1 MELPKNIGSHFA
13 PVHDLLMWLQVRFLW
28 HTHWRCGIE
37 TVNSVCPPS
46 PSSQIL
52 SQLFK
57 R

>member
-13 PVHDLLMWLQVRFLW
+13 PVHDLLMWLQVSFMYHMR
-28 HTHWRCGIE
+28 WRCSTE
-37 TVNSVCPPS
+37 TVDSVCPPS
-46 PSSQIL
+46 PSSQIS